1 MNRMNLTDKD
11 YELIARWL
19 DGEPIELTED
29 QLAVAREIS
38 AQSKAVVDAIDVPI
52 PPGVLHRVNVRLKQ
66 ALKSR
71 KQQRGRK
78 VAYLVA
84 AAAIVIVVISTAIFL
99 LHRPGEVSHKSRIY
113 HPEAGYTAAVD
124 YTDEDAIEA
133 KIEQLS
139 QELDDYSVELVV
151 EETFPDEIVFAGIE
165 DEIQDVILG
174 EDDPSSS
181 FILVVPQDLSGTDLQ
196 KDNL

>member
-1 MNRMNLTDKD
+1 M
-11 YELIARWL
+11 
-19 DGEPIELTED
+19 
-29 QLAVAREIS
+29 
-38 AQSKAVVDAIDVPI
+38 
-52 PPGVLHRVNVRLKQ
+52 
-66 ALKSR
+66 
-71 KQQRGRK
+71 
-78 VAYLVA
+78 
-84 AAAIVIVVISTAIFL
+84 
-99 LHRPGEVSHKSRIY
+99 
-113 HPEAGYTAAVD
+113 D

-151 EETFPDEIVFAGIE
+151 DETFPDEIVFAGIE

-181 FILVVPQDLSGTDLQ
+181 FMLVVPQDLPGMDLQ

>member
-38 AQSKAVVDAIDVPI
+38 AQSEAVADAIDVHI

-84 AAAIVIVVISTAIFL
+84 AAAIVIVVISAAIFL

-113 HPEAGYTAAVD
+113 HPEAGYTATVD

-139 QELDDYSVELVV
+139 QELDDYSAELVV
-151 EETFPDEIVFAGIE
+151 DETFPDEIVFAGIE

-181 FILVVPQDLSGTDLQ
+181 FMLVVPQDLPGTDLQ

>member
-1 MNRMNLTDKD
+1 MNRKNLTDKD

-29 QLAVAREIS
+29 QLAVARKIS
-38 AQSKAVVDAIDVPI
+38 AQSKVVADAIDVHI
-52 PPGVLHRVNVRLKQ
+52 PPGVLHRVNARLKQ

-71 KQQRGRK
+71 RRQRGRK
-78 VAYLVA
+78 VTYLVA
-84 AAAIVIVVISTAIFL
+84 AAAIVIVVISATIFL
-99 LHRPGEVSHKSRIY
+99 LHRSGEVSHKSRLY
-113 HPEAGYTAAVD
+113 HPEAGYTATVD
-124 YTDEDAIEA
+124 YADEDAIEA

-139 QELDDYSVELVV
+139 QELDDYSAELVV
-151 EETFPDEIVFAGIE
+151 DETFPDEIVFAGIE

-181 FILVVPQDLSGTDLQ
+181 FMLVVPQDLPGTDLQ